1 MKTLILGIGNLLW
14 ADEGFGIRCVEHMD
28 AIYAFDGSV
37 ELMDGGTQG
46 IYLVHHVQ
54 EADNLIIFDAVDY
67 GMYPG
72 EIRVVVNDAVPNFMG
87 CKKMSLHQTGFQEVL
102 STAKLMGGYPKKL
115 ALIGVQPKLLE
126 DFGGSL
132 TSEVNEQIGPCVEIA
147 MRFLEKWG
155 VEYMRKESLETDLV
169 TKELNKT
176 KYESERPPE
185 WMASRIGDERV
196 LVSENYRLR
205 EMPLYEGISNVKP
218 IPVDGR
224 KLFEGSE

>member
-28 AIYAFDGSV
+28 ATYVFDDSV

-54 EADNLIIFDAVDY
+54 EADNLILFDAIDY
-67 GMYPG
+67 GMQPG
-72 EIRVVVNDAVPNFMG
+72 EIRVIENDDVPNFMG

-102 STAKLMGGYPKKL
+102 STAKLMGGYPQKL

-132 TSEVNEQIGPCVEIA
+132 TSEVNEQIAPCVEIA
-147 MRFLEKWG
+147 VRFLEEWG
-155 VEYMRKESLETDLV
+155 VKYRLREQADTSLV
-169 TKELNKT
+169 TKELNKDR
-176 KYESERPPE
+176 YESERPPE
-185 WMASRIGDERV
+185 SVASRIGDERV
-196 LVSENYRLR
+196 LASEDYRLR
-205 EMPLYEGISNVKP
+205 DAPLYEGISNVKSV
-218 IPVDGR
+218 PVDGR
-224 KLFEGSE
+224 KLFEGTE